1 MKTIFLLTAN
11 LIHKCTSCLKT
22 AQIINESCWQFSV
35 LFLYGGLSW
44 VTISTTFIWTRFH
57 SQPNVKRQT
66 LFTCGS
72 YKKPNIYHM
81 RFIDIPRSELTKQ
94 TRIPWVKRNTH
105 ESNKQM
111 LEMFKLE
118 DSRLIKSVHS
128 RTYSITISSI
138 STRARSNYQHDSLEI
153 PRMYAYIEWRT
164 ETEQLIWSMRKCR
177 SQSITRPFFF
187 WCWYVMLL
195 RIAYVSFCGDF
206 MA

>member
-1 MKTIFLLTAN
+1 MHISSKNSANYQWKLLTV
-11 LIHKCTSCLKT
+11 
-22 AQIINESCWQFSV
+22 FGFV
-35 LFLYGGLSW
+35 LYGGLSW
-44 VTISTTFIWTRFH
+44 VTISTTFIWTRLH

-111 LEMFKLE
+111 LEMLKLG

-153 PRMYAYIEWRT
+153 PRMYAYIEWKT